1 MTHKHQHNVTRGFGF
16 FETTLAKKRAIL
28 AESLI
33 DPKKRFG
40 KVLDIGCGSFPH
52 FLVSTSFSEK
62 YGVDGSVNESLF
74 KNSQIKLKKLDVE
87 THPLPFQEN
96 FFDVVVMLAVFE
108 HIHPE
113 FIDKVLKEIHRV
125 LKENG
130 QLIITTP
137 SPQSV
142 PVLWLLSRIG
152 LISKVEIDD
161 HKNSYAIGK
170 IASFLSDAGFTK
182 QNLTSGHFELGFNMW
197 FVARK

>member
-1 MTHKHQHNVTRGFGF
+1 MTHKHHHKVTRGFGF
-16 FETTLAKKRAIL
+16 FETALAKKRATL

-33 DPKKRFG
+33 DPIKRSG
-40 KVLDIGCGSFPH
+40 RVLDIGCGSFPH

-62 YGVDGSVNESLF
+62 YGVDGSINESLF
-74 KNSQIKLKKLDVE
+74 KGSPIKLKKINVE
-87 THPLPFQEN
+87 IQSLPFQKN
-96 FFDVVVMLAVFE
+96 FFDVIVMLAVFE

-113 FIDKVLKEIHRV
+113 FINKVLKETHRV

-142 PVLWLLSRIG
+142 PVLWILSRIG

-161 HKNSYAIGK
+161 HKNSFAIGK
-170 IASFLSDAGFTK
+170 VASFLSDSGFAK
-182 QNLTSGHFELGFNMW
+182 KSITSGHFEFGFNMW
-197 FVARK
+197 FVAQK